1 VYGEPMTFAPD
12 TRSVASGAPD
22 TILLPVETIN
32 REFDAK
38 LHLALRAVARGKKA
52 IIGGRQAIN
61 ACLPSLPRSIYVSKG
76 VRVGNRHILRLMEAF
91 GHAVVA
97 LDEESLIRQS
107 DEALLMMIDEETFNR
122 PKLLFAWGKSNADV
136 WKSFHGY
143 RGTPIVEIG
152 NPRIDL
158 LRPELSGYL
167 AGDAEAIRR
176 RFGDFILV
184 STNFSMVNHFIA
196 EHVRFKTADNI
207 DTSRAGELKSGLT
220 AHKAVIFEA
229 FRSIIP
235 ALAKSISPMKL
246 VIRPHPSENPQT
258 WVQAAAGIANV
269 HVVHEGPIGSWLMAA
284 KGLIQNGCTSAVEA
298 AVVGTPT
305 LAYRPQVSDGFEV
318 ELSNRMS
325 IDCRTPDEL
334 LAAARNIAQGERL
347 PGSKLD
353 PDQLAYLKHHIASV
367 DGPLSCERLLDS
379 LDEHAGSLGA
389 TAAARGIQ
397 RIKARA
403 DHFRRYNLRNAVKQ
417 IYRWRKDGLYSTHKF
432 PGMTEDMIDKGIAR
446 FRALM
451 PDLPPVRRRQL
462 AEHVFALEFDPGADQ
477 A

>member
-1 VYGEPMTFAPD
+1 MNTRPHSNCNRQVAP
-12 TRSVASGAPD
+12 A

-38 LHLALRAVARGKKA
+38 LHLALRAVARGWQV

-76 VRVGNRHILRLMEAF
+76 VRVGNRHILRLMEEF
-91 GHAVVA
+91 GHVCVA

-122 PKLLFAWGKSNADV
+122 PRLLYAWGKSNADV
-136 WKSFHGY
+136 WKRFHGY
-143 RGTPIVEIG
+143 RGTPILEIG

-158 LRPELSGYL
+158 LRPEMSAYL
-167 AGDAEAIRR
+167 AGDAERIGEK
-176 RFGDFILV
+176 FGDFILM

-207 DTSRAGELKSGLT
+207 DPSRASELKSGLT

-235 ALAKSISPMKL
+235 ALAEAISPVRL
-246 VIRPHPSENPQT
+246 VIRPHPSENPQA

-269 HVVHEGPIGSWLMAA
+269 HVVHEGPIGPWLMAA

-298 AVVGTPT
+298 AVVGTPA

-325 IDCRTPDEL
+325 IDCRTADEL
-334 LAAARNIAQGERL
+334 IAAARNIAQSARQ

-353 PDQLAYLKHHIASV
+353 REQFAYLKHHIASV
-367 DGPLSCERLLDS
+367 DGPLSCERLLGS
-379 LDEHAGSLGA
+379 LDEHAGRLGFKEG
-389 TAAARGIQ
+389 ARGLQ
-397 RIKARA
+397 RLRARA
-403 DHFRRYNLRNAVKQ
+403 DHFRRYKLRNAMKK
-417 IYRWRKDGLYSTHKF
+417 IYSWRKDGGYSAHKF
-432 PGMTEDMIDKGIAR
+432 PGMTEDMIEAGISR
-446 FRALM
+446 FRAII
-451 PDLPPVRRRQL
+451 PGLPPLRFRKL
-462 AEHVFALEFDPGADQ
+462 AEHVFAIDREPGGHS
-477 A
+477 

>member
-122 PKLLFAWGKSNADV
+122 PRLLFAWGKSNADV

-196 EHVRFKTADNI
+196 RRRIEVW
-207 DTSRAGELKSGLT
+207 
-220 AHKAVIFEA
+220 
-229 FRSIIP
+229 
-235 ALAKSISPMKL
+235 
-246 VIRPHPSENPQT
+246 PH
-258 WVQAAAGIANV
+258 
-269 HVVHEGPIGSWLMAA
+269 
-284 KGLIQNGCTSAVEA
+284 
-298 AVVGTPT
+298 
-305 LAYRPQVSDGFEV
+305 R
-318 ELSNRMS
+318 
-325 IDCRTPDEL
+325 
-334 LAAARNIAQGERL
+334 AQGCHLRGFPQHHSGACQIDFADEAGHPPASIRKSTDM
-347 PGSKLD
+347 GS
-353 PDQLAYLKHHIASV
+353 
-367 DGPLSCERLLDS
+367 G
-379 LDEHAGSLGA
+379 
-389 TAAARGIQ
+389 
-397 RIKARA
+397 
-403 DHFRRYNLRNAVKQ
+403 
-417 IYRWRKDGLYSTHKF
+417 
-432 PGMTEDMIDKGIAR
+432 
-446 FRALM
+446 
-451 PDLPPVRRRQL
+451 RRRNRQC
-462 AEHVFALEFDPGADQ
+462 ACRA
-477 A
+477 